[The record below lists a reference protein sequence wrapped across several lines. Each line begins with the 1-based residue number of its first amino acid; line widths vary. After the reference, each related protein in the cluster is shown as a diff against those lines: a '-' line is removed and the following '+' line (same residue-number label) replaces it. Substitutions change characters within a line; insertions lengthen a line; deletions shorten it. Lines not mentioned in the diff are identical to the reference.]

1 MSDMSKIE
9 GSRRHMAT
17 EKRTIR
23 FGIIGCGLM
32 GREFASAVAR
42 WGHLTTSPAQPQV
55 VAICN
60 RSDKPFEWFGANF
73 PTISQVTHDYRQ
85 VLSNPEVDAVY
96 VALPH
101 DLHEAV
107 YIDAIRAGKHLMG
120 EKPFG
125 IDLAA
130 NRAILRAMAD
140 HPNVFVRC
148 VSQFPFFPAVQRIGQ
163 LIESGALGRIIEV
176 RSAFLHSSDLDPL
189 KPINWKRQAAHCGA
203 YGVMGDLGMH
213 ACHVPFR
220 AGWQPRNVRAI
231 LSKIVARRPDARGEM
246 VPCDTWDNATLLVET
261 EDRAAA
267 TRFPWILRTHRIAPG
282 EKNSWNIE
290 IDGTEGA
297 VRFSTRDPKRL
308 EVLAYTRGQEQIW
321 QAIQCGYETPYPT
334 ITGGIFEFGFGDA
347 ILQMWAAFV
356 HELATGSVPHK
367 FAGCATA
374 QEARLS
380 HQLFTAALHSA
391 AESRTVEIGR

>member
-1 MSDMSKIE
+1 M
-9 GSRRHMAT
+9 T
-17 EKRTIR
+17 TQNRTIR

-42 WGHLTTSPAQPQV
+42 WCHLTEPVAQPRV

-60 RSDKPFEWFGANF
+60 RSDKPFAWFRANF
-73 PTISQVTHDYRQ
+73 PTISQVTHDYREM
-85 VLSNPEVDAVY
+85 LANPEVDAVY
-96 VALPH
+96 IALPH
-101 DLHEAV
+101 DLHEQV

-125 IDLAA
+125 IDLTA
-130 NRAILRAMAD
+130 NRAILEAMRG
-140 HPNVFVRC
+140 HPRVFVRC
-148 VSQFPFFPAVQRIGQ
+148 VSQFPFFPAVQRIGRM
-163 LIESGALGRIIEV
+163 IESGALGRIIEV
-176 RSAFLHSSDLDPL
+176 RSSFLHSSDLDPL

-213 ACHVPFR
+213 ACHVPLR

-231 LSKIVARRPDARGEM
+231 LSDIVPTRADASGQM
-246 VPCDTWDNATLLVET
+246 VPCNTWDNATLLVET
-261 EDRAAA
+261 ENPRGGN
-267 TRFPWILRTHRIAPG
+267 RFPWILRTHRIAPG

-290 IDGTEGA
+290 IDGTAGA

-308 EVLAYTRGQEQIW
+308 ELLSYSRGEEQVW
-321 QAIQCGYETPYPT
+321 QAIQCGYEAPYST

-356 HELATGSVPHK
+356 HEMTTGSVPHP

-374 QEARLS
+374 QEANIS
-380 HQLFTAALHSA
+380 HRLFTAALRSA
-391 AESRTVEIGR
+391 AEAGTVEIER

>member
-1 MSDMSKIE
+1 MTTS
-9 GSRRHMAT
+9 H
-17 EKRTIR
+17 RTIR

-42 WGHLTTSPAQPQV
+42 WCHLVDPVAQPQV
-55 VAICN
+55 VSICN
-60 RSDKPFEWFGANF
+60 RSDKPFGWFRANF
-73 PTISQVTHDYRQ
+73 PTISQVTHDYRD
-85 VLSNPEVDAVY
+85 VLANPEVDAVY

-101 DLHEAV
+101 DLHERV
-107 YIDAIRAGKHLMG
+107 YVDAIHAGKHLMG

-130 NRAILRAMAD
+130 NSGILGAMSAR
-140 HPNVFVRC
+140 PELFVRC
-148 VSQFPFFPAVQRIGQ
+148 VSQFPFFPAVQRIGR
-163 LIESGALGRIIEV
+163 LIESQALGRIIEV

-213 ACHVPFR
+213 ACHVPLR

-231 LSKIVARRPDARGEM
+231 LSDIMPQRPDSSGQPVA
-246 VPCDTWDNATLLVET
+246 CDTWDNATLLVET
-261 EDRAAA
+261 EDPAAG

-290 IDGTEGA
+290 IDGTGGA

-308 EVLAYTRGQEQIW
+308 EVLLYTRGQEQVW
-321 QAIQCGYETPYPT
+321 QTIQCGYDTPYPT
-334 ITGGIFEFGFGDA
+334 ITGPIFEFGFGDA

-356 HELATGSVPHK
+356 HELVTGSVPHP

-374 QEARLS
+374 QEANIS
-380 HQLFTAALHSA
+380 HRLFTAALHSA
-391 AESRTVEIGR
+391 AEARTVEIEP